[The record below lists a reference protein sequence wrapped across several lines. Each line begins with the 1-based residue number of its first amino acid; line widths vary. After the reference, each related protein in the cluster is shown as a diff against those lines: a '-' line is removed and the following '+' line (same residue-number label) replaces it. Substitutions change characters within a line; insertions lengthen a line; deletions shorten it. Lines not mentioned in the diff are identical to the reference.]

1 KGGVGSGRE
10 VGVDPRVKAL
20 GDSDESVRG
29 RSDETLREW
38 HEVSINPVA
47 QPDDPK
53 KSRLTD
59 TDAGPTAATCL
70 KEIGKQNPENTT
82 RVQQAIYPFLDPQTP
97 GVDEVVQVR
106 VVQILDGMDNQ
117 PTSNDSVPHLVKM
130 LQYPQTQRA
139 AVGALGRKKDKRATL
154 ALLPVL
160 ENPLIRS
167 ETVVALGRIA
177 DARA

>member
-1 KGGVGSGRE
+1 
-10 VGVDPRVKAL
+10 
-20 GDSDESVRG
+20 
-29 RSDETLREW
+29 
-38 HEVSINPVA
+38 
-47 QPDDPK
+47 
-53 KSRLTD
+53 
-59 TDAGPTAATCL
+59 
-70 KEIGKQNPENTT
+70 
-82 RVQQAIYPFLDPQTP
+82 QQAIYPFLDPQTP

-117 PTSNDSVPHLVKM
+117 PTSNDSVPHLIKM

-139 AVGALGRKKDKRATL
+139 AVGALGRKQDKRATL

-177 DARA
+177 DPRAVPALVKLLGSYSEQVRIQTSEALRSIGTPAVPALLAAVKSPDPYARASAAMALGGIE